1 MNLNVALLM
10 FLEKNV
16 ILLKMSSKVFY
27 IEILAPVPLGS
38 ELLY

>member
-16 ILLKMSSKVFY
+16 ILLKMSLKVFY

-38 ELLY
+38 KLLY